1 LAEAHNPLEQF
12 QIHRIVPIKLGGLDV
27 SFTNSALCM
36 VIATALVTLL
46 MVYGMRRQAL
56 VPGRVQSAAEMAYE
70 FVANM
75 LRDNVGK
82 EGMPFFPFVFTL
94 FMFILFANLLGMVPF
109 SFTSTSHIIVTFTLA
124 IVVFVG
130 VTIIGFAL
138 HGFHYLKL
146 FVPSGVPVFLL
157 PLLIVIE
164 LISYLVRPISLSVR
178 LFANMLAGHTMM
190 KVFAGFVV
198 ALGALLGWAPLAF
211 VVALTG
217 LEIMIAFLQAYVFAV
232 LTCIYL
238 NDAVHM
244 HH

>member
-1 LAEAHNPLEQF
+1 MAEAHNPLEQF
-12 QIHRIVPIKLGGLDV
+12 QIHRIVPIKIGGLDI

-36 VIATALVTLL
+36 VIATLLVTLL

-56 VPGRVQSAAEMAYE
+56 VPGRLQAMAEMAYE

-82 EGMPFFPFVFTL
+82 EGMPFFPFIFTL

-109 SFTSTSHIIVTFTLA
+109 SFTTTSHIAVTFALA

-130 VTIIGFAL
+130 VTIIGFVL

-146 FVPSGVPVFLL
+146 FVPSGVPIFLL

-190 KVFAGFVV
+190 KVFAGFVI
-198 ALGALLGWAPLAF
+198 ALGVLLGWAPLAF

-217 LEIMIAFLQAYVFAV
+217 LEIMIACLQAYVFAV